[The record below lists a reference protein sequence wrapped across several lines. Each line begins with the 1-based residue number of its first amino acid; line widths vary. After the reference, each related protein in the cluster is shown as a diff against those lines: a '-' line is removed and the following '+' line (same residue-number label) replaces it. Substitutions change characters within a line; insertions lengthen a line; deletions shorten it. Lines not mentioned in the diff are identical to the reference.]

1 VAVKA
6 APEFAISRMWTFE
19 IVAIVCATFLFAG
32 WVKGVVGLGLPT
44 IALALLAATVGL
56 KEAIALM
63 LVPSM
68 VTNVWQ
74 GLTGGA
80 FMPLFRRLWLL
91 LLMACLGAWI
101 GVGILAQA
109 DSVLLTGL
117 LGFMICGYAGISL
130 VAPQIPPPGRW
141 ETVLSPAA
149 GGIGGFVAGLTGS
162 FIPGILYLQALGLSR
177 DQLVQALGISFTV
190 LTVALAAAFA
200 RQDLMTADLWL
211 MSAVAVAPAA
221 LGMVL
226 GQAVR
231 RRLSEALFRRVFF
244 SALLL
249 LGAYLA
255 SRAFA

>member
-1 VAVKA
+1 
-6 APEFAISRMWTFE
+6 MWTAE
-19 IVAIVCATFLFAG
+19 VIAIVCATFLFAG

-56 KEAIALM
+56 SEAIALM

-74 GLTGGA
+74 ALAGGA
-80 FMPLFRRLWLL
+80 FAPLFRRLWLL
-91 LLMACLGAWI
+91 LAIACI
-101 GVGILAQA
+101 GVWFGVWVLARGDA
-109 DSVLLTGL
+109 VLLTGL
-117 LGFMICGYAGISL
+117 LGLMICGHAGISL
-130 VAPQIPPPGRW
+130 ATPQIPAPGRW
-141 ETVLSPAA
+141 EGVLSPAA
-149 GGIGGFVAGLTGS
+149 GAIGGFVTGLTGS
-162 FIPGILYLQALGLSR
+162 FIPGIIYLQALGLSR
-177 DQLVQALGISFTV
+177 DHLVQALGISFTV
-190 LTVALAAAFA
+190 LTVALAVAFT

-211 MSAVAVAPAA
+211 MSALAVAPAV

-226 GQAVR
+226 GQVVR

-255 SRAFA
+255 GRAFF

>member
-1 VAVKA
+1 
-6 APEFAISRMWTFE
+6 MWTAEF
-19 IVAIVCATFLFAG
+19 IAIVCATFLFAG

-56 KEAIALM
+56 REAIALM
-63 LVPSM
+63 LVPAL

-74 GLTGGA
+74 GLAGGA
-80 FMPLFRRLWLL
+80 LAPLLRRLWPLL
-91 LLMACLGAWI
+91 LAACLGTWF
-101 GVGILAQA
+101 GVGVLAQA
-109 DSVLLTGL
+109 DTVLLTGV
-117 LGFMICGYAGISL
+117 LGVMICAYAGISL
-130 VAPQIPPPGRW
+130 AAPLIPPPGHW
-141 ETVLSPAA
+141 EGVLSPTVGAI
-149 GGIGGFVAGLTGS
+149 GGIVTGLTGS

-177 DQLVQALGISFTV
+177 DHLVQAMGIAFTV
-190 LTVALAAAFA
+190 LTVALAGALT
-200 RQDLMTADLWL
+200 RREMMTADLWL

-231 RRLSEALFRRVFF
+231 RRLSEAVFRRVFF

-255 SRAFA
+255 SRAIP

>member
-1 VAVKA
+1 
-6 APEFAISRMWTFE
+6 MWTAE
-19 IVAIVCATFLFAG
+19 VIAIVCATFLVAG

-56 KEAIALM
+56 REAIALM
-63 LVPSM
+63 LVPAM

-74 GLTGGA
+74 GLAGGA
-80 FMPLFRRLWLL
+80 LAPLLRRLWPLL
-91 LLMACLGAWI
+91 LAACLGTWF
-101 GVGILAQA
+101 GVGVLAQA
-109 DSVLLTGL
+109 DTVLLTGV
-117 LGFMICGYAGISL
+117 LGVVICGYAGISL
-130 VAPQIPPPGRW
+130 AAPQIPPPGRW
-141 ETVLSPAA
+141 EGVLSPTVGAI
-149 GGIGGFVAGLTGS
+149 GGIVTGLTGS

-177 DQLVQALGISFTV
+177 DHLVQAMGIAFMAVSI
-190 LTVALAAAFA
+190 ALAGALT
-200 RQDLMTADLWL
+200 RQEMMTVDLWL

-231 RRLSEALFRRVFF
+231 RRLSEALFRRILF

-255 SRAFA
+255 SRAFL

>member
-1 VAVKA
+1 
-6 APEFAISRMWTFE
+6 MWTAE
-19 IVAIVCATFLFAG
+19 ILVIVCATFLFAG

-56 KEAIALM
+56 REAIALM
-63 LVPSM
+63 LIPAI
-68 VTNVWQ
+68 VTNIWQ

-80 FMPLFRRLWLL
+80 FVTLVRRLWPLL
-91 LLMACLGAWI
+91 LVACLGTWF
-101 GVGILAQA
+101 GVGILAKGDA
-109 DSVLLTGL
+109 ALLSGL
-117 LGFMICGYAGISL
+117 LGVMICGYAGFSL
-130 VAPQIPPPGRW
+130 ATPQIPPPGRW
-141 ETVLSPAA
+141 EGLLSPVA
-149 GGIGGFVAGLTGS
+149 GAIGGFVAGLTGS

-177 DQLVQALGISFTV
+177 DHLVQALGISFTV
-190 LTVALAAAFA
+190 LTVALAAAFT
-200 RQDLMTADLWL
+200 RHDIMTVDLWL

-226 GQAVR
+226 GQALR

-255 SRAFA
+255 IRAFA

>member
-1 VAVKA
+1 
-6 APEFAISRMWTFE
+6 MWTAE
-19 IVAIVCATFLFAG
+19 ILIIVCATFLFAG

-56 KEAIALM
+56 REAIALM
-63 LVPSM
+63 LVPAM

-74 GLTGGA
+74 GLAGGA
-80 FMPLFRRLWLL
+80 FVTLARRLWPLL
-91 LLMACLGAWI
+91 LAACLGTWF
-101 GVGILAQA
+101 GVGILARGDA
-109 DSVLLTGL
+109 MLLSGL
-117 LGFMICGYAGISL
+117 LGLMVCGYAGFSL
-130 VAPQIPPPGRW
+130 ATPQIPPPGRW
-141 ETVLSPAA
+141 EGMLSPVA
-149 GGIGGFVAGLTGS
+149 GAIGGFVAGLTGS

-177 DQLVQALGISFTV
+177 DHLVHALGISFTV
-190 LTVALAAAFA
+190 LAVALAAAFS
-200 RQDLMTADLWL
+200 RQGLLTADLWL

-226 GQAVR
+226 GQVVR

-255 SRAFA
+255 VRAFV

>member
-1 VAVKA
+1 
-6 APEFAISRMWTFE
+6 MWTAE
-19 IVAIVCATFLFAG
+19 VVAIVCATFLFAG
-32 WVKGVVGLGLPT
+32 LVKGVVGLGLPT

-56 KEAIALM
+56 REAIALM
-63 LVPSM
+63 LVPAL

-74 GLTGGA
+74 GLAGGA
-80 FMPLFRRLWLL
+80 FAVLARRLWPLL
-91 LLMACLGAWI
+91 LAACLGVWF
-101 GVGILAQA
+101 GVGVLAEA

-117 LGFMICGYAGISL
+117 LGLMICGYAGISM
-130 VAPQIPPPGRW
+130 ATPQIPAPGRW
-141 ETVLSPAA
+141 EGVLSPTFGAL
-149 GGIGGFVAGLTGS
+149 GGVVAGLTGS

-177 DQLVQALGISFTV
+177 DRLVQALGISFTV
-190 LTVALAAAFA
+190 LTVALAGALT
-200 RQDLMTADLWL
+200 RNEMMTGDLWL

-226 GQAVR
+226 GRVLR

-255 SRAFA
+255 GRGFL

>member
-1 VAVKA
+1 
-6 APEFAISRMWTFE
+6 MWTVE
-19 IVAIVCATFLFAG
+19 VISIVCATFLFAG

-56 KEAIALM
+56 REAIALM
-63 LVPSM
+63 LVPAM

-74 GLTGGA
+74 GLAGGA
-80 FMPLFRRLWLL
+80 FAPLLRRLWPLL
-91 LLMACLGAWI
+91 LAACLGTWF

-109 DSVLLTGL
+109 DTVLLTGV
-117 LGFMICGYAGISL
+117 LGVMICAYAGVSL
-130 VAPQIPPPGRW
+130 AAPRMPPPGRW
-141 ETVLSPAA
+141 EGVLSPTIGAI
-149 GGIGGFVAGLTGS
+149 GGIVTGLTGS

-177 DQLVQALGISFTV
+177 DHLVQAMGIAFTV
-190 LTVALAAAFA
+190 LTVALASALT
-200 RQDLMTADLWL
+200 RHEMMTADLWL
-211 MSAVAVAPAA
+211 MSALAVAPAA

-231 RRLSEALFRRVFF
+231 RRLSEVLFRRVFF

-255 SRAFA
+255 ARGFL

>member
-1 VAVKA
+1 
-6 APEFAISRMWTFE
+6 MWTAE
-19 IVAIVCATFLFAG
+19 ILVIVCATFLFAG

-56 KEAIALM
+56 REAIALM
-63 LVPSM
+63 LIPAI
-68 VTNVWQ
+68 VTNIWQ

-80 FMPLFRRLWLL
+80 FVTLVRRLWPLL
-91 LLMACLGAWI
+91 LVACLGTWF
-101 GVGILAQA
+101 GVGILAKGDA
-109 DSVLLTGL
+109 ALLSGL
-117 LGFMICGYAGISL
+117 LGVMICGYAGFSL
-130 VAPQIPPPGRW
+130 ATPQIPPPGRL
-141 ETVLSPAA
+141 EGLLSPVA
-149 GGIGGFVAGLTGS
+149 GAIGGFVAGLTGS

-177 DQLVQALGISFTV
+177 DHLVQALGISFTV
-190 LTVALAAAFA
+190 LTVALAAAFT
-200 RQDLMTADLWL
+200 RHDIMTVDLWL

-226 GQAVR
+226 GQALR

-255 SRAFA
+255 IRAFA